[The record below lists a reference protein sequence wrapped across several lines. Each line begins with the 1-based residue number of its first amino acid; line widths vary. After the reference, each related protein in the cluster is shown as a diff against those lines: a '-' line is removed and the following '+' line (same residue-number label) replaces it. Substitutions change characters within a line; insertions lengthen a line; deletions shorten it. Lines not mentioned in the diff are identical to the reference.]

1 MINLS
6 VLAKELEKKLN
17 DNKQGFKFKVF
28 ADTGNYKAPERNGND
43 INEPINCVLRLVN
56 SEVTNLVS
64 GKAEDTA
71 GLMFATQTCSFSLV
85 YSLKGRPNNLYIL
98 SNGKRVEEL
107 PEDMTG
113 IEVLQTIEGYLNKV
127 ESLRYCLDSAF
138 QGTEQKVLEDS
149 DKKSYHVGITYQF
162 GTSGIREQQ
171 PGVGD
176 SFTYQANVYYMFVE
190 NGVNSRNITF
200 ELDGIVFP
208 YQRVT
213 LNNTPTLDG
222 NVYATDITPT
232 VRNMASQKT
241 FNASFFLPATEN
253 GVVDIFVKNTLY
265 GEPNEA
271 HILKLDFN
279 GRKNNYLVIVG
290 GVDFICETVQNVGIN
305 ITLLESVNIYDLV
318 NFGENLSIYGG
329 FGDITFANSE
339 VFFFYDENG
348 IGKEYTAGQCTLK
361 EGQYLV
367 TSATPQSK
375 GENITK
381 LQ

>member
-17 DNKQGFKFKVF
+17 NNEQGFKFKVF
-28 ADTGNYKAPERNGND
+28 ADTGNYLAPERNGND

-138 QGTEQKVLEDS
+138 QGTEQSVLEDS

-162 GTSGIREQQ
+162 GASGVREQQ

-222 NVYATDITPT
+222 NVYAMDTTPI

-253 GVVDIFVKNTLY
+253 GVVDIFVKNTLW

-329 FGDITFANSE
+329 FGDITFNTAE
-339 VFFFYDENG
+339 VGFFYDENG
-348 IGKEYTAGQCTLK
+348 IGKEYTVGKYTLK

-367 TSATPQSK
+367 TSATPKSK
-375 GENITK
+375 GDNIVK

>member
-17 DNKQGFKFKVF
+17 DNEQGFKFKVF
-28 ADTGNYKAPERNGND
+28 ADTGNYLAPERNGND
-43 INEPINCVLRLVN
+43 IDEPINCVLRLVN
-56 SEVTNLVS
+56 SEVSNLVS
-64 GKAEDTA
+64 GKPEDKA

-98 SNGKRVEEL
+98 DNGKRVEEL
-107 PEDMTG
+107 PEDMTD
-113 IEVLQTIEGYLNKV
+113 IKVKETIEGYLNKL
-127 ESLRYCLDSAF
+127 ESLRYCLDSVF

-162 GTSGIREQQ
+162 GASGIREQQ

-190 NGVNSRNITF
+190 NGINSRNVTF

-208 YQRVT
+208 YQRAT
-213 LNNTPTLDG
+213 INNTPTLDG
-222 NVYATDITPT
+222 NVYAMDTTPK
-232 VRNMASQKT
+232 VRNIASQKT
-241 FNASFFLPATEN
+241 FNASFFLPATSD
-253 GVVDIFVKNTLY
+253 GVVEIFVNNTLC

-271 HILKLDFN
+271 HILKLNFN
-279 GRKNNYLVIVG
+279 GKTTKYLVIVG

-305 ITLLESVNIYDLV
+305 VTLLESVNIYDLIT
-318 NFGENLSIYGG
+318 FGENLSIYGG
-329 FGDITFANSE
+329 FGDIKFANPE
-339 VFFFYDENG
+339 VAFLYDENG
-348 IGKEYTAGQCTLK
+348 IGKDYNQGKYTLK
-361 EGQYLV
+361 TGQYLV

-375 GENITK
+375 GENIVK
-381 LQ
+381 VQ